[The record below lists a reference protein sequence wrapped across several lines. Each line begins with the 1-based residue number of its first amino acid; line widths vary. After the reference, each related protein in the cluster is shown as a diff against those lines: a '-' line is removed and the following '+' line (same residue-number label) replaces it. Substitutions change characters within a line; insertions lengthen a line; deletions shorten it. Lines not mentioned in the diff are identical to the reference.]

1 MFNFPLEKT
10 KKSAEVDIDDV
21 WEDTGRFKGANQLN
35 EVSFR
40 GLNVIQKA
48 PSNDSSDV
56 LENLSDY
63 QSSLSVHILC
73 HQNQEPASSL
83 SPQVELMNLNSNYN
97 TAPIRKGNNI
107 YETMNQVQ
115 GEGNAVDVD
124 NIYVTQKSNIEDRD
138 ISSPSDS
145 KTNTS

>member
-10 KKSAEVDIDDV
+10 RKSAELDIDDV

-40 GLNVIQKA
+40 GLNDIQKA

-56 LENLSDY
+56 LENLSD
-63 QSSLSVHILC
+63 QSSLSVHILR

-83 SPQVELMNLNSNYN
+83 SPQVELMNVNSNYN

>member
-10 KKSAEVDIDDV
+10 RKSAELDIDDV

-40 GLNVIQKA
+40 GLNDIQKA
-48 PSNDSSDV
+48 PSNDSSDI
-56 LENLSDY
+56 LENLSD
-63 QSSLSVHILC
+63 QSSLSVHILR

-83 SPQVELMNLNSNYN
+83 SPQVELMNVNSNYN

>member
-10 KKSAEVDIDDV
+10 RKSAELDIDDV

-40 GLNVIQKA
+40 GLNDIQKA

-56 LENLSDY
+56 LENLSD
-63 QSSLSVHILC
+63 QSSLSVHILR
-73 HQNQEPASSL
+73 HQNQDPASSL
-83 SPQVELMNLNSNYN
+83 SPQVELMNVNSNYN

>member
-10 KKSAEVDIDDV
+10 RKSAEVDIEYV

-40 GLNVIQKA
+40 GINDIQKA

-56 LENLSDY
+56 LENLSD
-63 QSSLSVHILC
+63 QSSLSVHILR

-83 SPQVELMNLNSNYN
+83 SPQVELMNVNSNYN

-124 NIYVTQKSNIEDRD
+124 NIYVTQKSNLEDRD

>member
-10 KKSAEVDIDDV
+10 RRSAQIEVSDV

-35 EVSFR
+35 EVCFR
-40 GLNVIQKA
+40 QEIQKA

-56 LENLSDY
+56 TENLSD
-63 QSSLSVHILC
+63 SLSVQILRL
-73 HQNQEPASSL
+73 QNQDPASSL
-83 SPQVELMNLNSNYN
+83 SPQLELINVNSNYN

-115 GEGNAVDVD
+115 GEGNAVEID

>member
-10 KKSAEVDIDDV
+10 RKSAELEIDDV

-40 GLNVIQKA
+40 GLNDIQKA

-56 LENLSDY
+56 LENLSD
-63 QSSLSVHILC
+63 QSSLSVHILR

-83 SPQVELMNLNSNYN
+83 SPQVELMNVNSNYN